1 MTATNV
7 TMVDTLV
14 AAGRPVRLLALER
27 VDERTLGA
35 LLMHYMLE
43 VIIAADLLG
52 VDPFDQ
58 PAVEDG
64 KRRARA
70 YLAEGRAQ

>member
-1 MTATNV
+1 M
-7 TMVDTLV
+7 
-14 AAGRPVRLLALER
+14 RLLALER
-27 VDERTLGA
+27 VDERALGA

-70 YLAEGRAQ
+70 YLSERGRR